1 MGGWCSRVASCRCLK
16 PEGGE
21 WLLTDCGC
29 VFSQRT
35 ITGLSEISNRSYL
48 LTLCTQKRFI
58 QESVR
63 MVYNFGTVY
72 VDTRIPLFS
81 NHRIY
86 LKLGYLGFIK
96 TSFDLSVRLSV
107 G

>member
-1 MGGWCSRVASCRCLK
+1 
-16 PEGGE
+16 
-21 WLLTDCGC
+21 
-29 VFSQRT
+29 
-35 ITGLSEISNRSYL
+35 
-48 LTLCTQKRFI
+48 
-58 QESVR
+58 

-86 LKLGYLGFIK
+86 LKLGYLDFIK
-96 TSFDLSVRLSV
+96 TSFDLSVRLLV

>member
-1 MGGWCSRVASCRCLK
+1 VAADRLWLCFLTRNNCRPK
-16 PEGGE
+16 R
-21 WLLTDCGC
+21 DK
-29 VFSQRT
+29 QH
-35 ITGLSEISNRSYL
+35 RSYL

-58 QESVR
+58 QESV
-63 MVYNFGTVY
+63 YNFGTVY

-81 NHRIY
+81 SHRIY
-86 LKLGYLGFIK
+86 LKLGYLDFIK